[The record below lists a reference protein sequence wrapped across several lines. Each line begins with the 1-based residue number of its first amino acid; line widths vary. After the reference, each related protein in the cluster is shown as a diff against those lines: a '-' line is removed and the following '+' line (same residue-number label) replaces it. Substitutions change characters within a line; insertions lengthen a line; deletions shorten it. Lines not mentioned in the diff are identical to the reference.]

1 VFHGGR
7 VWSAHLG
14 DERPTALAVRGGRIA
29 AVGSDREVRGLAG
42 PRVAAVDLRGRLL
55 LPGFIDAHVHPV
67 WGGLGSMRCD
77 LHDVDPSA
85 YEATIR
91 AYAERAPDR
100 AWIEGAG
107 WYMAAFPGGTPR
119 LEQLDR
125 VVSDRPAFL
134 ENRDGHGAWV
144 NSRALELAGLDRDTP
159 DPPDGRIER
168 DDDGRPSGTLHEGA
182 MDLVR
187 RLVPRPTP
195 AELEEAVLRAQAELH
210 GLGITGWQDAIVDDE
225 TLPAYLAVAGR
236 GELTARVVG
245 ALWWDRHRGE
255 EQIEDLL
262 ALRERGRAG
271 RFAATSVKVM
281 QDGVAENFTAAM
293 TAPYLDV
300 HGLDTGNA
308 GLSMVE
314 PELLKR
320 AVARLDAE
328 GFQVHVHAIGDRAVR
343 EALDAFEAARAAN
356 GPTDGRHHIAH
367 LQVVHPDDLPRFAA
381 LGVTANAQ
389 PFWAC
394 FDSQMVD
401 LTLPFLGPERSAW
414 QYPFGSLLRA
424 GARLAFGSDWTVST
438 ANPLL
443 ELEVA
448 VNRVDPDHRSD
459 DAFYPAERLTLEQ
472 GLRAFT
478 EGSAYV
484 NHLDH
489 VTGTLEVGRLADL
502 AVLDRDVL
510 APDAGPVG
518 EARVALTLVEGEIVF
533 EAGERGA

>member
-1 VFHGGR
+1 

-14 DERPTALAVRGGRIA
+14 EQRPTALVVRGGRIV
-29 AVGSDREVRGLAG
+29 AVGSDQEVRALAG
-42 PRVAAVDLRGRLL
+42 PRTESVDLRGRLL
-55 LPGFIDAHVHPV
+55 LPGFVDAHIHPV

-77 LHDVDPSA
+77 LHDVDPVEYDA
-85 YEATIR
+85 AIA
-91 AYAERAPDR
+91 AYAERSADR
-100 AWIEGAG
+100 AWIDGSG

-119 LEQLDR
+119 HEQLDR
-125 VVSDRPAFL
+125 VVPDRPAFL

-144 NSRALELAGLDRDTP
+144 NSRALELAGIDRDTP

-182 MDLVR
+182 MNLVG

-195 AELEEAVLRAQAELH
+195 AELEKAVLRAQAELH
-210 GLGITGWQDAIVDDE
+210 GLGITGWQDAIVDGE
-225 TLPAYLAVAGR
+225 TLPAYLSVAGR

-262 ALRERGRAG
+262 AQRDGGRAG
-271 RFAATSVKVM
+271 RFAATSVKIM

-293 TAPYLDV
+293 TSPYLDA
-300 HGLDTGNA
+300 HGRDTGNA
-308 GLSMVE
+308 GLSMVD
-314 PELLKR
+314 PELLTA
-320 AVARLDAE
+320 AVTRLDAE

-343 EALDAFEAARAAN
+343 EALDAFAAARAAN

-367 LQVVHPDDLPRFAA
+367 LQVVHPDDLARFAA

-394 FDSQMVD
+394 FDPQMVD

-448 VNRVDPDHRSD
+448 VSRVDPDHRTD
-459 DAFYPAERLTLEQ
+459 DPFYPAERLPLEE

-489 VTGTLEVGRLADL
+489 MTGTLEVGKLADVV
-502 AVLDRDVL
+502 VLDRDVL
-510 APDAGPVG
+510 ARDAGPIG
-518 EARVALTLVEGEIVF
+518 EAEVALTMVEGEFVY
-533 EAGERGA
+533 EAGQRVWP